1 MWYPVGKK
9 GFTAMYTYRFNHQQN
24 KHEVLD
30 PNGYVIFRT
39 RLKYAAK
46 ERVDMENNAVSMRKY
61 HESRV
66 K

>member
-1 MWYPVGKK
+1 
-9 GFTAMYTYRFNHQQN
+9 MYTYRFNYQQN

-46 ERVDMENNAVSMRKY
+46 ERVDMENRAVSMRKS
-61 HESRV
+61 HENRV